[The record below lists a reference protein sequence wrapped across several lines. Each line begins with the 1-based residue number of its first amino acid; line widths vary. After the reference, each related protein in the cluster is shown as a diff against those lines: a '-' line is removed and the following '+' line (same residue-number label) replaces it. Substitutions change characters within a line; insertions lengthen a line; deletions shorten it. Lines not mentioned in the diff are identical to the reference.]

1 MHWAS
6 DGGAEGSAVD
16 TGSGKG
22 SRAPHACQ
30 RSIILTL
37 HLSSI
42 RLTWIRPANQCEGRI
57 QLAEGRKAC

>member
-22 SRAPHACQ
+22 SRAPH
-30 RSIILTL
+30 
-37 HLSSI
+37 LS
-42 RLTWIRPANQCEGRI
+42 TVHYFDATP
-57 QLAEGRKAC
+57 QLDTADVDKTG